1 MPLFSRHSGFAAAF
15 IFLSAC
21 GVAVEQAPQTTAPRI
36 VTDKTI
42 TDIASAPEIP
52 TSTES
57 AISPAQTGNSAD
69 NSAPDIAQ
77 AEGQTIDD
85 IIASLE
91 APDDD
96 PSSVGDLFAGQG
108 TDPDSAVSGAAENAD
123 AAKLDGANANA
134 ADADGAIGEKDSGRS
149 GTETILALLA
159 PAIADAARRTAPET
173 AEQPEAE
180 NTSRADAA
188 GDTSGDTAGDT
199 AENVIWNIE
208 TAQKKRVTPPEAV
221 APTGPDAS
229 LVSDALEAAF
239 AMIANRNP
247 PMVSE
252 KFRLPSKLPAVTR
265 VGLLIPK
272 TGPNSRLGT
281 ELLRGAELALFAM
294 RDPSIELLSFDTAG
308 GPAAAMSA
316 RQAMAAEVDIVVGP
330 LFSQSVIAAR
340 RIIGQRGVPIL
351 ALSNNLQIADQA
363 SWLLGYLPEQQ
374 IELLLGHALTVGH
387 RKIAILVED
396 SPFGQRLAAHTV
408 QRLQQRGLTP
418 EVMQTLSQAQLAAD
432 DQLKTAIREF
442 TGYVPLEEDEE
453 APAFV
458 DLPPPRFDAVVFAGG
473 AEFALRTAP
482 VLAYYD
488 ADSERVLYLGNAQWN
503 QRRLL
508 MEPSLYGA
516 LFASRPTG
524 QDDRFNT
531 LWADI
536 WESRPGT
543 LARLSFDAMAMI
555 SVVARNKPPQ
565 WRAALV
571 SDSGFNGFSGA
582 YRLYP
587 DGSNRRAF
595 EVRQIGS
602 GVSTLFQ
609 SAPDKL

>member
-1 MPLFSRHSGFAAAF
+1 MPSFSRHSGFAAALM
-15 IFLSAC
+15 FLSAC
-21 GVAVEQAPQTTAPRI
+21 GVAVEKAPQTASPRT

-42 TDIASAPEIP
+42 TETASAPEIP
-52 TSTES
+52 TSTETEIS
-57 AISPAQTGNSAD
+57 AAQAGNSAD

-96 PSSVGDLFAGQG
+96 TSPVGDLFAGQG
-108 TDPDSAVSGAAENAD
+108 TDPDKAVSGDAENTD
-123 AAKLDGANANA
+123 A
-134 ADADGAIGEKDSGRS
+134 ADADMSVGEKDSGLS

-173 AEQPEAE
+173 AEQPEAD
-180 NTSRADAA
+180 NTSRAAAAGDTA
-188 GDTSGDTAGDT
+188 GDTSGDTAED
-199 AENVIWNIE
+199 VIWNIE

-221 APTGPDAS
+221 APTGSDAS
-229 LVSDALEAAF
+229 LASDALEAAF

-247 PMVSE
+247 PMISE
-252 KFRLPSKLPAVTR
+252 EFRLPTKLSAVTR

-308 GPAAAMSA
+308 GPAAAMAA
-316 RQAMAAEVDIVVGP
+316 RQAMAADVDIVVGP

-340 RIIGQRGVPIL
+340 SIIGQRGVPML

-363 SWLLGYLPEQQ
+363 SWLLGYMPEQQ

-387 RKIAILVED
+387 SKIAILVEE
-396 SPFGQRLAAHTV
+396 SPFGQRLAAHTA
-408 QRLQQRGLTP
+408 QRLQQLGLTP
-418 EVMQTLSQAQLAAD
+418 EVMQTLTQAQLAAD

-453 APAFV
+453 APAFA

-555 SVVARNKPPQ
+555 SVVARNKPPR

-595 EVRQIGS
+595 ELRQIGS
-602 GVSTLFQ
+602 GVSTLFR

>member
-1 MPLFSRHSGFAAAF
+1 MPSFSRHSGFAAALM
-15 IFLSAC
+15 FLSAC
-21 GVAVEQAPQTTAPRI
+21 GVAVEKAPQTASPRT

-42 TDIASAPEIP
+42 TETASAPEIP
-52 TSTES
+52 TSTETEIS
-57 AISPAQTGNSAD
+57 AAQAGNSAD

-96 PSSVGDLFAGQG
+96 TSPVGDLFAGQG
-108 TDPDSAVSGAAENAD
+108 TDPDKAVSGDAENTD
-123 AAKLDGANANA
+123 A
-134 ADADGAIGEKDSGRS
+134 ADADMSVGEKDSGLS

-173 AEQPEAE
+173 AEQPEAD
-180 NTSRADAA
+180 NTSRAAAAGDTA
-188 GDTSGDTAGDT
+188 GDTSGDTAED
-199 AENVIWNIE
+199 VIWNIE

-229 LVSDALEAAF
+229 LASDALEAAF

-247 PMVSE
+247 PMISE
-252 KFRLPSKLPAVTR
+252 EFRLPTKLSAVTR

-308 GPAAAMSA
+308 GPAAAMAA
-316 RQAMAAEVDIVVGP
+316 RQAMAADVDIVVGP

-340 RIIGQRGVPIL
+340 SIIGQRGVPML

-363 SWLLGYLPEQQ
+363 SWLLGYMPEQQ

-387 RKIAILVED
+387 SKIAILVEE

-408 QRLQQRGLTP
+408 QRLQQFGLTP
-418 EVMQTLSQAQLAAD
+418 EVMQTLTQAQLAAD

-453 APAFV
+453 APAFA

-555 SVVARNKPPQ
+555 SVVARNKPPR

-595 EVRQIGS
+595 ELRQIGS
-602 GVSTLFQ
+602 GVSTLFR

>member
-1 MPLFSRHSGFAAAF
+1 MPSFSRHSGFAAALM
-15 IFLSAC
+15 FLSAC
-21 GVAVEQAPQTTAPRI
+21 GVAVEKAPQTASPRT

-42 TDIASAPEIP
+42 TETASAPEIP
-52 TSTES
+52 TSTETEIS
-57 AISPAQTGNSAD
+57 AAQAGNSVD

-96 PSSVGDLFAGQG
+96 TSPVGDLFAGQG
-108 TDPDSAVSGAAENAD
+108 TDPDKAVSGDAENTD
-123 AAKLDGANANA
+123 A
-134 ADADGAIGEKDSGRS
+134 ADADMSVGEKDSGLS

-173 AEQPEAE
+173 AEQPEAD
-180 NTSRADAA
+180 NTSRAAAAGDTA
-188 GDTSGDTAGDT
+188 GDTSGDTAED
-199 AENVIWNIE
+199 VIWNIE

-229 LVSDALEAAF
+229 LASDALEAAF

-247 PMVSE
+247 PMISE
-252 KFRLPSKLPAVTR
+252 EFRLPTKLSAVTR

-308 GPAAAMSA
+308 GPAAAMAA
-316 RQAMAAEVDIVVGP
+316 RQAMAADVDIVVGP

-340 RIIGQRGVPIL
+340 SIIGQRGVPML

-363 SWLLGYLPEQQ
+363 SWLLGYMPEQQ

-387 RKIAILVED
+387 SKIAILVEE

-408 QRLQQRGLTP
+408 QRLQQLGLTP
-418 EVMQTLSQAQLAAD
+418 EVMQTLTQAQLAAD

-453 APAFV
+453 APAFA

-555 SVVARNKPPQ
+555 SVVARNKPPR

-595 EVRQIGS
+595 ELRQIGS
-602 GVSTLFQ
+602 GVSTLFR

>member
-1 MPLFSRHSGFAAAF
+1 MPSFSRHSGFAAALM
-15 IFLSAC
+15 FLSAC
-21 GVAVEQAPQTTAPRI
+21 GVAVEQAPQTASPRT

-42 TDIASAPEIP
+42 TETASAPEIP

-57 AISPAQTGNSAD
+57 EISAAQTGNSAD

-96 PSSVGDLFAGQG
+96 TSPVGDLFAGQG
-108 TDPDSAVSGAAENAD
+108 TDPDKAVSGDAENTD
-123 AAKLDGANANA
+123 A
-134 ADADGAIGEKDSGRS
+134 ADADMSVGEKDSGLS

-173 AEQPEAE
+173 AEQPEAD
-180 NTSRADAA
+180 NTSRAAAAGDTA
-188 GDTSGDTAGDT
+188 GDTSGDTAED
-199 AENVIWNIE
+199 VIWNIE
-208 TAQKKRVTPPEAV
+208 TAQRKRVTPPEAV

-229 LVSDALEAAF
+229 LASDALEAAF

-247 PMVSE
+247 PMISE
-252 KFRLPSKLPAVTR
+252 EFRLPTKLSAVTR

-308 GPAAAMSA
+308 GPAAAMAA
-316 RQAMAAEVDIVVGP
+316 RQAMAADVDIVVGP

-340 RIIGQRGVPIL
+340 SIIGQRGVPML

-363 SWLLGYLPEQQ
+363 SWLLGYMPEHQ

-387 RKIAILVED
+387 SKIAILVEE

-408 QRLQQRGLTP
+408 QRLQQLGLTP
-418 EVMQTLSQAQLAAD
+418 EVMQTLTQAQLAAD

-453 APAFV
+453 APAFA

-555 SVVARNKPPQ
+555 SVVARNKPPR

-595 EVRQIGS
+595 ELRQIGS
-602 GVSTLFQ
+602 GVSTLFR

>member
-1 MPLFSRHSGFAAAF
+1 MPSFSRHSGFAAALM
-15 IFLSAC
+15 FLSAC
-21 GVAVEQAPQTTAPRI
+21 GVAVEKAPQTASPRT

-42 TDIASAPEIP
+42 TETASAPEIP
-52 TSTES
+52 TSTETEIS
-57 AISPAQTGNSAD
+57 AAQAGNSAD

-96 PSSVGDLFAGQG
+96 TSPVGDLFAGQG
-108 TDPDSAVSGAAENAD
+108 TDPDKAVSGDAENTD
-123 AAKLDGANANA
+123 A
-134 ADADGAIGEKDSGRS
+134 ADADMSVGEKDSGLS

-173 AEQPEAE
+173 AEQPEAD
-180 NTSRADAA
+180 NTSRAAAAGDTA
-188 GDTSGDTAGDT
+188 GDTSGDTAED
-199 AENVIWNIE
+199 VIWNIE

-229 LVSDALEAAF
+229 LASDALEAAF

-247 PMVSE
+247 PMISE
-252 KFRLPSKLPAVTR
+252 EFRLPTKLSAVTR

-294 RDPSIELLSFDTAG
+294 RDPSIELLTFDTAG
-308 GPAAAMSA
+308 GPAAAMAA
-316 RQAMAAEVDIVVGP
+316 RQAMAADVDIVVGP

-340 RIIGQRGVPIL
+340 SIIGQRGVPML

-363 SWLLGYLPEQQ
+363 SWLLGYMPEQQ

-387 RKIAILVED
+387 SKIAILVEE

-408 QRLQQRGLTP
+408 QRLQQLGLTP
-418 EVMQTLSQAQLAAD
+418 EVMQTLTQAQLAAD

-453 APAFV
+453 APAFA

-555 SVVARNKPPQ
+555 SVVARNKPPR

-595 EVRQIGS
+595 ELRQIGS
-602 GVSTLFQ
+602 GVSTLFR

>member
-1 MPLFSRHSGFAAAF
+1 MPSFSRHSGFAAALM
-15 IFLSAC
+15 FLSAC
-21 GVAVEQAPQTTAPRI
+21 GVAVEKAPQTASPRT

-42 TDIASAPEIP
+42 TETASAPEIP
-52 TSTES
+52 TSTETEIS
-57 AISPAQTGNSAD
+57 AAQAGNSAD

-96 PSSVGDLFAGQG
+96 TSPVGDLFAGQG
-108 TDPDSAVSGAAENAD
+108 TDPDKAVSGDAENTD
-123 AAKLDGANANA
+123 A
-134 ADADGAIGEKDSGRS
+134 ADADAADADMSVGEKDSGLS

-173 AEQPEAE
+173 AEQPEAD
-180 NTSRADAA
+180 NTSRAAA
-188 GDTSGDTAGDT
+188 AGDTAGDT
-199 AENVIWNIE
+199 AEDVIWNIE

-229 LVSDALEAAF
+229 LASDALEAAF

-247 PMVSE
+247 PMISE
-252 KFRLPSKLPAVTR
+252 EFRLPTKLSAVTR

-308 GPAAAMSA
+308 GPAAAMAA
-316 RQAMAAEVDIVVGP
+316 RQAMAADVDIVVGP

-340 RIIGQRGVPIL
+340 SIIGQRGVPML

-363 SWLLGYLPEQQ
+363 SWLLGYMPEQQ

-387 RKIAILVED
+387 SKIAILVEE

-408 QRLQQRGLTP
+408 QRLQQLGLTP
-418 EVMQTLSQAQLAAD
+418 EVMQTLTQAQLAAD

-453 APAFV
+453 APAFA

-555 SVVARNKPPQ
+555 SVVARNKPPR

-587 DGSNRRAF
+587 DGSNQRAF
-595 EVRQIGS
+595 ELRQIGS
-602 GVSTLFQ
+602 GVSTLFR

>member
-1 MPLFSRHSGFAAAF
+1 MPSFSRHSGFAAALM
-15 IFLSAC
+15 FLSAC
-21 GVAVEQAPQTTAPRI
+21 GVAVEQAPQTASPRT

-42 TDIASAPEIP
+42 TETASAPEIP
-52 TSTES
+52 TSTETEIS
-57 AISPAQTGNSAD
+57 AAQAGNSAD

-96 PSSVGDLFAGQG
+96 TSPVGDLFAGQG
-108 TDPDSAVSGAAENAD
+108 TDPDKAVSGDAENTD
-123 AAKLDGANANA
+123 A
-134 ADADGAIGEKDSGRS
+134 ADADAADADMSVGEKDSGLS

-173 AEQPEAE
+173 AEQPEAD
-180 NTSRADAA
+180 NTSRAVAAGDTA
-188 GDTSGDTAGDT
+188 GDTSGDTAED
-199 AENVIWNIE
+199 VIWNIE
-208 TAQKKRVTPPEAV
+208 TAQRKRVTPPEAV

-229 LVSDALEAAF
+229 LASDALEAAF

-247 PMVSE
+247 PMISE
-252 KFRLPSKLPAVTR
+252 EFWLPPKLSAVTR

-308 GPAAAMSA
+308 GPSAAMAA
-316 RQAMAAEVDIVVGP
+316 RQAMAADVDIVVGP

-340 RIIGQRGVPIL
+340 SIIGQRGVPML

-363 SWLLGYLPEQQ
+363 SWLLGYMPEQQ

-387 RKIAILVED
+387 SKIAILVEE

-408 QRLQQRGLTP
+408 QRLQQLGLTP
-418 EVMQTLSQAQLAAD
+418 EVMQTLTQAQLAAD

-453 APAFV
+453 APAFA

-555 SVVARNKPPQ
+555 SVVARNKPPR

-595 EVRQIGS
+595 ELRQIGS
-602 GVSTLFQ
+602 GVSTLFR

>member
-1 MPLFSRHSGFAAAF
+1 MPSFSRHSGFAAALM
-15 IFLSAC
+15 FLSAC
-21 GVAVEQAPQTTAPRI
+21 GVAVEKAPQTASPRT

-42 TDIASAPEIP
+42 TETASAPEIP
-52 TSTES
+52 TSTETEIS
-57 AISPAQTGNSAD
+57 AAQAGNSAD

-96 PSSVGDLFAGQG
+96 TSPVGDLFAGQG
-108 TDPDSAVSGAAENAD
+108 TDPDKAVSGDAENTD
-123 AAKLDGANANA
+123 A
-134 ADADGAIGEKDSGRS
+134 ADADMSVGEKDSGLS

-173 AEQPEAE
+173 AEQPEAD
-180 NTSRADAA
+180 NTSRAAAA
-188 GDTSGDTAGDT
+188 GDTSGDTAED
-199 AENVIWNIE
+199 VIWNIE

-229 LVSDALEAAF
+229 LASDALEAAF

-247 PMVSE
+247 PMISE
-252 KFRLPSKLPAVTR
+252 EFRLPTKLSAVTR

-340 RIIGQRGVPIL
+340 SIIGQRGVPML

-363 SWLLGYLPEQQ
+363 SWLLGYMPEQQ

-387 RKIAILVED
+387 SKIAILVEE

-408 QRLQQRGLTP
+408 QRLQQLGLTP
-418 EVMQTLSQAQLAAD
+418 EVMQTLTQAQLAAD

-453 APAFV
+453 APAFA

-555 SVVARNKPPQ
+555 SVVARNKPPR

-595 EVRQIGS
+595 ELRQIGS
-602 GVSTLFQ
+602 GVSTLFR

>member
-1 MPLFSRHSGFAAAF
+1 MPSFSRHSGFAAALM
-15 IFLSAC
+15 FLSAC
-21 GVAVEQAPQTTAPRI
+21 GVAVEQAPQTASPRT

-42 TDIASAPEIP
+42 TETASAPEIP
-52 TSTES
+52 TSTETEIS
-57 AISPAQTGNSAD
+57 AAQAGNLAD

-96 PSSVGDLFAGQG
+96 TSPVGDLFAGQG
-108 TDPDSAVSGAAENAD
+108 TDPDKAVSGDAENTD
-123 AAKLDGANANA
+123 A
-134 ADADGAIGEKDSGRS
+134 ADADAADADRSVGEKDSGLS

-173 AEQPEAE
+173 AEQPEAD
-180 NTSRADAA
+180 NTSRAAAA
-188 GDTSGDTAGDT
+188 GDTSGDTAED
-199 AENVIWNIE
+199 VIWNIE
-208 TAQKKRVTPPEAV
+208 TAQRKRVTPPEAV

-229 LVSDALEAAF
+229 LASDALEAAF

-247 PMVSE
+247 PMISE
-252 KFRLPSKLPAVTR
+252 EFRLPTKLSAVTR

-308 GPAAAMSA
+308 GPAAAMAA
-316 RQAMAAEVDIVVGP
+316 RQAMAADVDIVVGP

-340 RIIGQRGVPIL
+340 SIIGQRGVPML

-363 SWLLGYLPEQQ
+363 SWLLGYMPEQQ

-387 RKIAILVED
+387 SKIAILVEE

-408 QRLQQRGLTP
+408 QRLQQLGLTP
-418 EVMQTLSQAQLAAD
+418 EVMQTLTQAQLAAD

-453 APAFV
+453 APAFA

-555 SVVARNKPPQ
+555 SVVARNKPPR

-595 EVRQIGS
+595 ELRQIGS
-602 GVSTLFQ
+602 GVSTLFR

>member
-1 MPLFSRHSGFAAAF
+1 MPSFSRHSGFAAALM
-15 IFLSAC
+15 FLSAC
-21 GVAVEQAPQTTAPRI
+21 GVAVEKAPQTASPRT

-42 TDIASAPEIP
+42 TETASAPEIP
-52 TSTES
+52 TSTETEIS
-57 AISPAQTGNSAD
+57 AAQAGNSAD

-96 PSSVGDLFAGQG
+96 TSPVGDLFAGQG
-108 TDPDSAVSGAAENAD
+108 TDPDKAVSGDAENTD
-123 AAKLDGANANA
+123 A
-134 ADADGAIGEKDSGRS
+134 ADADMSVGEKDSGLS

-173 AEQPEAE
+173 AEQPEAD
-180 NTSRADAA
+180 NTSRAAAAGDTA
-188 GDTSGDTAGDT
+188 GDTSGDTAED
-199 AENVIWNIE
+199 VIWNIE

-229 LVSDALEAAF
+229 LASDALEAAF

-247 PMVSE
+247 PMISE
-252 KFRLPSKLPAVTR
+252 EFRLPTKLSAVTR

-308 GPAAAMSA
+308 GPAAAMAA
-316 RQAMAAEVDIVVGP
+316 RQAMAADVDIVVGP

-340 RIIGQRGVPIL
+340 SIIGQRGVPML

-363 SWLLGYLPEQQ
+363 SWLLGYMPEQQ

-387 RKIAILVED
+387 NKIAILVEE

-408 QRLQQRGLTP
+408 QRLQQLGLTP
-418 EVMQTLSQAQLAAD
+418 EVMQTLTQAQLAAD

-453 APAFV
+453 APAFA

-555 SVVARNKPPQ
+555 SVVARNKPPR

-595 EVRQIGS
+595 ELRQIGS
-602 GVSTLFQ
+602 GVSTLFR

>member
-1 MPLFSRHSGFAAAF
+1 MPSFSRHSGFAAALM
-15 IFLSAC
+15 FLSAC
-21 GVAVEQAPQTTAPRI
+21 GVAVEQAPQTAARRT

-42 TDIASAPEIP
+42 TETASAPEIP
-52 TSTES
+52 TSTETEIS
-57 AISPAQTGNSAD
+57 AAQAGNSAD

-96 PSSVGDLFAGQG
+96 TSPVGDLFAGQG
-108 TDPDSAVSGAAENAD
+108 TDPDKAVSGDAENTD
-123 AAKLDGANANA
+123 A
-134 ADADGAIGEKDSGRS
+134 ADADMSVGEKDSGLS

-173 AEQPEAE
+173 AEQPEAD
-180 NTSRADAA
+180 NTSRAAA
-188 GDTSGDTAGDT
+188 AGDTAGDT
-199 AENVIWNIE
+199 AEDVIWNIE

-229 LVSDALEAAF
+229 LASDALEAAF

-247 PMVSE
+247 PMISE
-252 KFRLPSKLPAVTR
+252 EFRLPTKLSAVTR

-308 GPAAAMSA
+308 GPAAAMAA
-316 RQAMAAEVDIVVGP
+316 RQAMAADVDIVVGP

-340 RIIGQRGVPIL
+340 SIIGQRGVPML

-363 SWLLGYLPEQQ
+363 SWLLGYMPEQQ

-387 RKIAILVED
+387 SKIAILVEE

-408 QRLQQRGLTP
+408 QRLQQLGLTP
-418 EVMQTLSQAQLAAD
+418 EVMQTLTQAQLAAD

-453 APAFV
+453 APAFA

-555 SVVARNKPPQ
+555 SVVARNKPPR

-595 EVRQIGS
+595 ELRQIGS
-602 GVSTLFQ
+602 GVSTLFR

>member
-1 MPLFSRHSGFAAAF
+1 MPSFSRHSGFAAALM
-15 IFLSAC
+15 FLSAC
-21 GVAVEQAPQTTAPRI
+21 GVAVEQAPQTAAPRT

-42 TDIASAPEIP
+42 TETASAPEIP
-52 TSTES
+52 TSTETEIS
-57 AISPAQTGNSAD
+57 AAQAGNLAD

-77 AEGQTIDD
+77 AEGQLIDD

-96 PSSVGDLFAGQG
+96 TSPVGDLFAGQA
-108 TDPDSAVSGAAENAD
+108 TDPDKAVSGDAENTD
-123 AAKLDGANANA
+123 A
-134 ADADGAIGEKDSGRS
+134 ADADAADADMSVGEKDSGLS

-173 AEQPEAE
+173 AEQPEAD
-180 NTSRADAA
+180 NTSRAAAA
-188 GDTSGDTAGDT
+188 GDTSGDTAED
-199 AENVIWNIE
+199 VIWNIE
-208 TAQKKRVTPPEAV
+208 TAQRKRVTPPEAV
-221 APTGPDAS
+221 TPTGPDAS
-229 LVSDALEAAF
+229 LARDALEAAF

-247 PMVSE
+247 PMISE
-252 KFRLPSKLPAVTR
+252 EFRLPTKLSAVTR

-308 GPAAAMSA
+308 GPAAAMAA
-316 RQAMAAEVDIVVGP
+316 RQAMAADVDIVVGP

-340 RIIGQRGVPIL
+340 SIIGQRGVPML

-363 SWLLGYLPEQQ
+363 SWLLGYMPEQQ

-387 RKIAILVED
+387 SKIAILVEE

-408 QRLQQRGLTP
+408 QRLQQLGLTP

-453 APAFV
+453 APAFA

-555 SVVARNKPPQ
+555 SVVARNKPPR

-595 EVRQIGS
+595 ELRQIGS
-602 GVSTLFQ
+602 GVSTLFR

>member
-1 MPLFSRHSGFAAAF
+1 MPSFSRHSGFAAALM
-15 IFLSAC
+15 FLSAC
-21 GVAVEQAPQTTAPRI
+21 GVAVEQAPQTAAPRT

-42 TDIASAPEIP
+42 TETASAPEIP
-52 TSTES
+52 TSTETEIS
-57 AISPAQTGNSAD
+57 AAQAGNSAD

-96 PSSVGDLFAGQG
+96 TSPVGDLFAGQG
-108 TDPDSAVSGAAENAD
+108 TDPDSAVSGVAENTD
-123 AAKLDGANANA
+123 A
-134 ADADGAIGEKDSGRS
+134 ADADAADADRAMGEKDSGLS

-173 AEQPEAE
+173 AEQPEAD
-180 NTSRADAA
+180 NTSRAAAAGDTA
-188 GDTSGDTAGDT
+188 GDTSGDTAED
-199 AENVIWNIE
+199 VIWNIE

-229 LVSDALEAAF
+229 LASDALEAAF

-247 PMVSE
+247 PMISE
-252 KFRLPSKLPAVTR
+252 EFRLPTKLSAVTR

-308 GPAAAMSA
+308 GPAAAMAA
-316 RQAMAAEVDIVVGP
+316 RQAMAADVDIVVGP

-340 RIIGQRGVPIL
+340 SIIGQRGVPML
-351 ALSNNLQIADQA
+351 ALSNNMQIADQA
-363 SWLLGYLPEQQ
+363 SWLLGYMPEQQ

-387 RKIAILVED
+387 SKIAILVEE

-408 QRLQQRGLTP
+408 QRLQQLGLTP
-418 EVMQTLSQAQLAAD
+418 EVMQTLTQAQLAAD

-453 APAFV
+453 APAFA

-555 SVVARNKPPQ
+555 SVVARNKPPR

-595 EVRQIGS
+595 ELRQIGS
-602 GVSTLFQ
+602 GVSTLFR

>member
-1 MPLFSRHSGFAAAF
+1 MPSFSRHSGFAAALM
-15 IFLSAC
+15 FLSAC
-21 GVAVEQAPQTTAPRI
+21 GVAVEKAPQTASPRT

-42 TDIASAPEIP
+42 TETASAPEIP
-52 TSTES
+52 TSTETEIS
-57 AISPAQTGNSAD
+57 AAQAGNSAD

-96 PSSVGDLFAGQG
+96 TSPVGDLFAGQG
-108 TDPDSAVSGAAENAD
+108 TDPDKAVSGDAENTD
-123 AAKLDGANANA
+123 A
-134 ADADGAIGEKDSGRS
+134 ADADMSVGEKDSGLS

-173 AEQPEAE
+173 AEQPEAD
-180 NTSRADAA
+180 NTSRAAAAGDTA
-188 GDTSGDTAGDT
+188 GDTSGDTAED
-199 AENVIWNIE
+199 VIWNIE
-208 TAQKKRVTPPEAV
+208 TAQRKRVTPPEAV

-229 LVSDALEAAF
+229 LASDALEAAF

-247 PMVSE
+247 PMISE
-252 KFRLPSKLPAVTR
+252 EFRLPTKLSAVTR

-308 GPAAAMSA
+308 GPAAAMAA
-316 RQAMAAEVDIVVGP
+316 RQAMAADVDIVVGP

-340 RIIGQRGVPIL
+340 SIIGQRGVPML

-363 SWLLGYLPEQQ
+363 SWLLGYMPEQQ

-387 RKIAILVED
+387 SKIAILVEE

-408 QRLQQRGLTP
+408 QRLQQLGLTP
-418 EVMQTLSQAQLAAD
+418 EVMQTLTQAQLAAD

-453 APAFV
+453 APAFA

-555 SVVARNKPPQ
+555 SVVARNKPPR

-595 EVRQIGS
+595 ELRQIGS
-602 GVSTLFQ
+602 GVSTLFR

>member
-1 MPLFSRHSGFAAAF
+1 MPSFSRHSGFAAALM
-15 IFLSAC
+15 FLSAC
-21 GVAVEQAPQTTAPRI
+21 GVAVEQAPQTASPRT

-42 TDIASAPEIP
+42 TETASAPEIP
-52 TSTES
+52 TSTETEIS
-57 AISPAQTGNSAD
+57 AAQAGNSAD

-96 PSSVGDLFAGQG
+96 TSPVGDLFAGQG
-108 TDPDSAVSGAAENAD
+108 TDPDKAVSGDAENTD
-123 AAKLDGANANA
+123 A
-134 ADADGAIGEKDSGRS
+134 ADADMSVGEKDSGLS

-173 AEQPEAE
+173 AEQPEAD
-180 NTSRADAA
+180 NTSRAAA
-188 GDTSGDTAGDT
+188 AGDTAGDT
-199 AENVIWNIE
+199 AEDVIWNIE

-229 LVSDALEAAF
+229 LASDALEAAF

-247 PMVSE
+247 PMISE
-252 KFRLPSKLPAVTR
+252 EFRLPTKLSAVTR

-308 GPAAAMSA
+308 GPAAAMAA
-316 RQAMAAEVDIVVGP
+316 RQAMAADVDIVVGP

-340 RIIGQRGVPIL
+340 SIIGQRGVPML

-363 SWLLGYLPEQQ
+363 SWLLGYMPEQQ

-387 RKIAILVED
+387 SKIAILVEE

-408 QRLQQRGLTP
+408 QRLQQLGLTP
-418 EVMQTLSQAQLAAD
+418 EVMQTLTQAQLAAD

-453 APAFV
+453 APAFA

-555 SVVARNKPPQ
+555 SVVARNKPPR

-595 EVRQIGS
+595 ELRQIGS
-602 GVSTLFQ
+602 GVSTLFR

>member
-1 MPLFSRHSGFAAAF
+1 MPSFSRHSGFAAALM
-15 IFLSAC
+15 FLSAC
-21 GVAVEQAPQTTAPRI
+21 GVAVEKAPQTASPRT

-42 TDIASAPEIP
+42 TETASAPEIP
-52 TSTES
+52 TSTETEIS
-57 AISPAQTGNSAD
+57 AAQAGNSAD

-96 PSSVGDLFAGQG
+96 TSPVGDLFAGQG
-108 TDPDSAVSGAAENAD
+108 TDPDKAVSGDAENTD
-123 AAKLDGANANA
+123 A
-134 ADADGAIGEKDSGRS
+134 ADADMSVGEKDSGLS

-173 AEQPEAE
+173 AEQPEAD
-180 NTSRADAA
+180 NTSRAAAA
-188 GDTSGDTAGDT
+188 GDTSGDTAED
-199 AENVIWNIE
+199 VIWNIE

-229 LVSDALEAAF
+229 LASDALEAAF

-247 PMVSE
+247 PMISE
-252 KFRLPSKLPAVTR
+252 EFRLPTKLSAVTR

-308 GPAAAMSA
+308 GPAAAMAA
-316 RQAMAAEVDIVVGP
+316 RQAMAADVDIVVGP

-340 RIIGQRGVPIL
+340 SIIGQRGVPML

-363 SWLLGYLPEQQ
+363 SWLLGYMPEQQ

-387 RKIAILVED
+387 SKIAILVEE

-408 QRLQQRGLTP
+408 QRLQQLGLTP
-418 EVMQTLSQAQLAAD
+418 EVMQTLTQAQLAAD

-453 APAFV
+453 APAFA

-516 LFASRPTG
+516 LFSSRPTD
-524 QDDRFNT
+524 QDDRFNK

-555 SVVARNKPPQ
+555 SVVARNKPPR

-595 EVRQIGS
+595 ELRQIGS
-602 GVSTLFQ
+602 GVSTLFR

>member
-1 MPLFSRHSGFAAAF
+1 MPSFSRHSGFAAALM
-15 IFLSAC
+15 FLSAC
-21 GVAVEQAPQTTAPRI
+21 GVAVEKAPQTASPRT

-42 TDIASAPEIP
+42 TETASAPEIP
-52 TSTES
+52 TSTETEIS
-57 AISPAQTGNSAD
+57 AAQAGNSVD

-96 PSSVGDLFAGQG
+96 TSPVGDLFAGQG
-108 TDPDSAVSGAAENAD
+108 TDPDKAVSGDAENTD
-123 AAKLDGANANA
+123 A
-134 ADADGAIGEKDSGRS
+134 ADADMSVGEKDSGLS

-173 AEQPEAE
+173 AKQPEAD
-180 NTSRADAA
+180 NTSRAAAAGDTA
-188 GDTSGDTAGDT
+188 GDTSGDTAED
-199 AENVIWNIE
+199 VIWNIE

-229 LVSDALEAAF
+229 LASDALEAAF

-247 PMVSE
+247 PMISE
-252 KFRLPSKLPAVTR
+252 EFRLPTKLSAVTR

-308 GPAAAMSA
+308 GPAAAMAA
-316 RQAMAAEVDIVVGP
+316 RQSMAADVDIVVGP

-340 RIIGQRGVPIL
+340 SIIGQRGVPML

-363 SWLLGYLPEQQ
+363 SWLLGYMPEHQ

-387 RKIAILVED
+387 SKIAILVEE

-408 QRLQQRGLTP
+408 QRLQQLGLTP
-418 EVMQTLSQAQLAAD
+418 EVMQTLTQAQLAAD

-453 APAFV
+453 APAFA

-555 SVVARNKPPQ
+555 SVVARNKPPR

-595 EVRQIGS
+595 ELRQIGS
-602 GVSTLFQ
+602 GVSTLFR

>member
-1 MPLFSRHSGFAAAF
+1 MPSFSRHFGFAAALM
-15 IFLSAC
+15 FLSAC
-21 GVAVEQAPQTTAPRI
+21 GVAVEKAPQTAAPRT
-36 VTDKTI
+36 VTDKII
-42 TDIASAPEIP
+42 TETASATEIP
-52 TSTES
+52 TSTEFEIS
-57 AISPAQTGNSAD
+57 AAQTGNPAD
-69 NSAPDIAQ
+69 NSAQDIAQ

-96 PSSVGDLFAGQG
+96 TYSVGDLFAGQG
-108 TDPDSAVSGAAENAD
+108 TDSDSAVSGAAENTD
-123 AAKLDGANANA
+123 AAKLDGADADA
-134 ADADGAIGEKDSGRS
+134 ADADRAIGEKDSGLS

-173 AEQPEAE
+173 AEQLKAD
-180 NTSRADAA
+180 NASRVV
-188 GDTSGDTAGDT
+188 SVGDTAGDT
-199 AENVIWNIE
+199 AEDVIWNIE

-221 APTGPDAS
+221 APIGPDAS
-229 LVSDALEAAF
+229 LASDALEAAF

-252 KFRLPSKLPAVTR
+252 EFRLPPKLSGVTR

-281 ELLRGAELALFAM
+281 ELLRGAELALFAT

-308 GPAAAMSA
+308 GTAAAMAA

-340 RIIGQRGVPIL
+340 SIIGQRGVPML

-363 SWLLGYLPEQQ
+363 SWLLGYMPEQQ

-387 RKIAILVED
+387 SKIAILVEE

-408 QRLQQRGLTP
+408 QRLQQLGLTP

-432 DQLKTAIREF
+432 DQLKIAIREF

-453 APAFV
+453 APAFA

-473 AEFALRTAP
+473 SEFALRTAP

-516 LFASRPTG
+516 LFSSRPTD

-555 SVVARNKPPQ
+555 SVVARNKPPR

-595 EVRQIGS
+595 ELRQIGS
-602 GVSTLFQ
+602 GVSTLFR

>member
-1 MPLFSRHSGFAAAF
+1 MPSFSRHSGFAAALM
-15 IFLSAC
+15 FLSAC
-21 GVAVEQAPQTTAPRI
+21 GVAVEKAPQTASPRT

-42 TDIASAPEIP
+42 TETASAPEIP
-52 TSTES
+52 TSTETEIS
-57 AISPAQTGNSAD
+57 AAQAGNSAD

-96 PSSVGDLFAGQG
+96 TSPVGDLFAGQG
-108 TDPDSAVSGAAENAD
+108 TDPDKAVSGDAENTD
-123 AAKLDGANANA
+123 A
-134 ADADGAIGEKDSGRS
+134 ADADMSVGEKDSGLS

-173 AEQPEAE
+173 AEQPEAD
-180 NTSRADAA
+180 NTSRAAAAA
-188 GDTSGDTAGDT
+188 GDTSGDTAED
-199 AENVIWNIE
+199 VIWNIE

-229 LVSDALEAAF
+229 LASDALEAAF

-247 PMVSE
+247 PMISE
-252 KFRLPSKLPAVTR
+252 EFRLPTKLSAVTR

-308 GPAAAMSA
+308 GPAAAMAA
-316 RQAMAAEVDIVVGP
+316 RQAMAADVDIVVGP

-340 RIIGQRGVPIL
+340 SIIGQRGVPML

-363 SWLLGYLPEQQ
+363 SWLLGYMPEQQ

-387 RKIAILVED
+387 SKIAILVEE

-408 QRLQQRGLTP
+408 QRLQQLGLTP
-418 EVMQTLSQAQLAAD
+418 EVMQTLTQAQLAAD

-453 APAFV
+453 APAFA

-555 SVVARNKPPQ
+555 SVVARNKPPR

-595 EVRQIGS
+595 ELRQIGS
-602 GVSTLFQ
+602 GVSTLFR

>member
-1 MPLFSRHSGFAAAF
+1 MPSFSRHSGFAAALM
-15 IFLSAC
+15 FLSAC
-21 GVAVEQAPQTTAPRI
+21 GVAVEKAPQTASPRT
-36 VTDKTI
+36 VTEKTI
-42 TDIASAPEIP
+42 TETASAPEIP
-52 TSTES
+52 TSTETEIS
-57 AISPAQTGNSAD
+57 AAQAGNSAD

-96 PSSVGDLFAGQG
+96 TSPVGDLFASQG
-108 TDPDSAVSGAAENAD
+108 TDPDKAVSGDAENTD
-123 AAKLDGANANA
+123 A
-134 ADADGAIGEKDSGRS
+134 ADADMSVGEKDSGLS

-173 AEQPEAE
+173 AEQAEAD
-180 NTSRADAA
+180 NTSRAAAAGDTA
-188 GDTSGDTAGDT
+188 GDTSGDTAED
-199 AENVIWNIE
+199 VIWNIE

-229 LVSDALEAAF
+229 LASDALEAAF

-247 PMVSE
+247 PMISE
-252 KFRLPSKLPAVTR
+252 EFRLPTKLSAVTR

-308 GPAAAMSA
+308 GPAAAMAA
-316 RQAMAAEVDIVVGP
+316 RQAMAADVDIVVGP

-340 RIIGQRGVPIL
+340 SIIGQRGVPML

-363 SWLLGYLPEQQ
+363 SWLLGYMPEQQ

-387 RKIAILVED
+387 SKIAILVEE

-408 QRLQQRGLTP
+408 QRLQQLGLTP
-418 EVMQTLSQAQLAAD
+418 EVMQTLTQAQLAAD

-453 APAFV
+453 APAFA

-555 SVVARNKPPQ
+555 SVVARNKPPR

-595 EVRQIGS
+595 ELRQIGS
-602 GVSTLFQ
+602 GVSTLFR

>member
-1 MPLFSRHSGFAAAF
+1 MPSFSRHSGFAAALM
-15 IFLSAC
+15 FLSAC
-21 GVAVEQAPQTTAPRI
+21 GVAVEKAPQTASPRI

-42 TDIASAPEIP
+42 TETASAPEIP
-52 TSTES
+52 TPTETEIS
-57 AISPAQTGNSAD
+57 AAQAGNSAD

-85 IIASLE
+85 ITASLE

-96 PSSVGDLFAGQG
+96 TSPVGDLFAGQG
-108 TDPDSAVSGAAENAD
+108 TDPDKAVSGDAENTD
-123 AAKLDGANANA
+123 A
-134 ADADGAIGEKDSGRS
+134 ADADMSVGEKDSGLS

-173 AEQPEAE
+173 AEQPEAD
-180 NTSRADAA
+180 NTSRAAAA
-188 GDTSGDTAGDT
+188 GDTSGDTAED
-199 AENVIWNIE
+199 VIWNIE
-208 TAQKKRVTPPEAV
+208 TAQKKRVTPPEAL

-229 LVSDALEAAF
+229 LASDALEAAF

-247 PMVSE
+247 PMISE
-252 KFRLPSKLPAVTR
+252 EFRLPTKLSAVTR

-308 GPAAAMSA
+308 GPAAAMAA
-316 RQAMAAEVDIVVGP
+316 RQAMAADVDIVVGP

-340 RIIGQRGVPIL
+340 SIIGQRGVPML

-363 SWLLGYLPEQQ
+363 SWLLGYMPEQQ

-387 RKIAILVED
+387 SKIAILVEE

-408 QRLQQRGLTP
+408 QRLQQLGLTP
-418 EVMQTLSQAQLAAD
+418 EVMQTLTQAQLAAD

-453 APAFV
+453 APAFA

-555 SVVARNKPPQ
+555 SVVARNKPPR

-595 EVRQIGS
+595 ELRQIGS
-602 GVSTLFQ
+602 GVSTLFR

>member
-1 MPLFSRHSGFAAAF
+1 MPSFSRHSGFAAALM
-15 IFLSAC
+15 FLSAC
-21 GVAVEQAPQTTAPRI
+21 GVAVEQAPQTASPRT

-42 TDIASAPEIP
+42 TETASAPEIP
-52 TSTES
+52 TSTETEIS
-57 AISPAQTGNSAD
+57 AAQAGNSAD

-96 PSSVGDLFAGQG
+96 TSPVGDLFAGQG
-108 TDPDSAVSGAAENAD
+108 TDPDKAVSRDAENTD
-123 AAKLDGANANA
+123 A
-134 ADADGAIGEKDSGRS
+134 ADADMSVGEKDSGLS

-173 AEQPEAE
+173 AEQPEAD
-180 NTSRADAA
+180 NTSRAAAAGDTA
-188 GDTSGDTAGDT
+188 GDTSGDTAED
-199 AENVIWNIE
+199 VIWNIE

-229 LVSDALEAAF
+229 LASDALEAAF

-247 PMVSE
+247 PMISE
-252 KFRLPSKLPAVTR
+252 EFRLPTKLSAVTR

-308 GPAAAMSA
+308 GPAAAMAA
-316 RQAMAAEVDIVVGP
+316 RQAMAADVDIVVGP

-340 RIIGQRGVPIL
+340 SIIGQRGVPML

-363 SWLLGYLPEQQ
+363 SWLLGYMPEQQ

-387 RKIAILVED
+387 SKIAILVEE

-408 QRLQQRGLTP
+408 QRLQQLGLTP
-418 EVMQTLSQAQLAAD
+418 EIMQTLTQAQLAAD

-453 APAFV
+453 APAFA

-555 SVVARNKPPQ
+555 SVVARNKPPR

-595 EVRQIGS
+595 ELRQIGS
-602 GVSTLFQ
+602 GVSTLFR

>member
-1 MPLFSRHSGFAAAF
+1 MLSFSRHSGFAAALM
-15 IFLSAC
+15 FLSAC
-21 GVAVEQAPQTTAPRI
+21 GVAVEKAPQTVSPRT

-42 TDIASAPEIP
+42 TETASAPEIP
-52 TSTES
+52 TSTETEIS
-57 AISPAQTGNSAD
+57 AAQAGNSAD

-96 PSSVGDLFAGQG
+96 PPPVGDLFAGQG
-108 TDPDSAVSGAAENAD
+108 TDPDKAVSGDAENTD
-123 AAKLDGANANA
+123 A
-134 ADADGAIGEKDSGRS
+134 ADADMSVDEKDSGLS

-173 AEQPEAE
+173 AEQPEAD
-180 NTSRADAA
+180 NTSRAAA
-188 GDTSGDTAGDT
+188 AGDTAGDT
-199 AENVIWNIE
+199 AEDVIWNIE

-229 LVSDALEAAF
+229 LASDALEAAF

-247 PMVSE
+247 PMISE
-252 KFRLPSKLPAVTR
+252 EFRLPTKLSAVTR

-308 GPAAAMSA
+308 GPAAAMAA
-316 RQAMAAEVDIVVGP
+316 RQAMAADVDIVVGP

-340 RIIGQRGVPIL
+340 SIIGQRGVPML

-363 SWLLGYLPEQQ
+363 SWLLGYMPEHQ
-374 IELLLGHALTVGH
+374 IELLLGHALTAGH
-387 RKIAILVED
+387 KKIAILVEE

-408 QRLQQRGLTP
+408 QRLQQLGLTP
-418 EVMQTLSQAQLAAD
+418 EVMQTLTQAQLAAD

-453 APAFV
+453 APAFA

-555 SVVARNKPPQ
+555 SVVARNKPPR

-595 EVRQIGS
+595 ELRQIGS
-602 GVSTLFQ
+602 GVSTLFR

>member
-1 MPLFSRHSGFAAAF
+1 MPSFSRHSGFAAALM
-15 IFLSAC
+15 FLSAC
-21 GVAVEQAPQTTAPRI
+21 GVAVEQAPQTASPRT

-42 TDIASAPEIP
+42 TETASAPEIP
-52 TSTES
+52 TSTETEIS
-57 AISPAQTGNSAD
+57 AAQAGNSAD

-96 PSSVGDLFAGQG
+96 TSPVGDLFAGQG
-108 TDPDSAVSGAAENAD
+108 TDPDKAVSGDAENTD
-123 AAKLDGANANA
+123 A
-134 ADADGAIGEKDSGRS
+134 ADADAADADRSVGEKDSGLS

-173 AEQPEAE
+173 AEQPEAD
-180 NTSRADAA
+180 NTSRAAAAGDTA
-188 GDTSGDTAGDT
+188 GDTSGDTAED
-199 AENVIWNIE
+199 VIWNIE
-208 TAQKKRVTPPEAV
+208 TAQRKRVTPPEAV
-221 APTGPDAS
+221 TPTGPDAS
-229 LVSDALEAAF
+229 LARDALEAAF

-247 PMVSE
+247 PMISE
-252 KFRLPSKLPAVTR
+252 EFRLPTKLSAVTR

-308 GPAAAMSA
+308 GPAAAMAA
-316 RQAMAAEVDIVVGP
+316 RQAMAADVDIVVGP

-340 RIIGQRGVPIL
+340 SIIGQRGVPML

-363 SWLLGYLPEQQ
+363 SWLLGYMPEQQ

-387 RKIAILVED
+387 SKIAILVEE

-408 QRLQQRGLTP
+408 QRLQQLGLTP

-453 APAFV
+453 APAFA

-555 SVVARNKPPQ
+555 SVVARNKPPR

-595 EVRQIGS
+595 ELRQIGS
-602 GVSTLFQ
+602 GVSTLFR

>member
-1 MPLFSRHSGFAAAF
+1 MPSFSRHSGFAAALM
-15 IFLSAC
+15 FLSAC
-21 GVAVEQAPQTTAPRI
+21 GVAVEKAPQTASPRT

-42 TDIASAPEIP
+42 TETASAPEIP
-52 TSTES
+52 TSTETEIS
-57 AISPAQTGNSAD
+57 AAQAGNSAD

-77 AEGQTIDD
+77 ADGQTIDD

-96 PSSVGDLFAGQG
+96 TSPVGDLFAGQG
-108 TDPDSAVSGAAENAD
+108 TDPDKAVSGDAENTD
-123 AAKLDGANANA
+123 A
-134 ADADGAIGEKDSGRS
+134 ADADMSVGEKDSGLS

-173 AEQPEAE
+173 AEQPEAD
-180 NTSRADAA
+180 NTSRAAA
-188 GDTSGDTAGDT
+188 AGDTAGDT
-199 AENVIWNIE
+199 AEDVIWNIE

-229 LVSDALEAAF
+229 LASDALEAAF

-247 PMVSE
+247 PMISE
-252 KFRLPSKLPAVTR
+252 EFRLPTKLSAVTR

-308 GPAAAMSA
+308 GPAAAMAA
-316 RQAMAAEVDIVVGP
+316 RQAMAADVDIVVGP

-340 RIIGQRGVPIL
+340 SIIGQRGVPML

-363 SWLLGYLPEQQ
+363 SWLLGYMPEQQ

-387 RKIAILVED
+387 SKIAILVEE

-408 QRLQQRGLTP
+408 QRLQQLGLTP
-418 EVMQTLSQAQLAAD
+418 EVMQTLTQAQLAAD

-453 APAFV
+453 APAFA

-555 SVVARNKPPQ
+555 SVVARNKPPR

-595 EVRQIGS
+595 ELRQIGS
-602 GVSTLFQ
+602 GVSTLFR

>member
-1 MPLFSRHSGFAAAF
+1 MTSLTRHSGFAAALM
-15 IFLSAC
+15 FLSAC
-21 GVAVEQAPQTTAPRI
+21 GVAVEQAPQTAAPPT

-42 TDIASAPEIP
+42 TDVASAPEIP
-52 TSTES
+52 ESTES

-77 AEGQTIDD
+77 APDQTIDD

-91 APDDD
+91 APDSDA
-96 PSSVGDLFAGQG
+96 SAVNDLFAGQDA
-108 TDPDSAVSGAAENAD
+108 DPDSAASGTSETTDAASGA
-123 AAKLDGANANA
+123 
-134 ADADGAIGEKDSGRS
+134 KDSGLS

-159 PAIADAARRTAPET
+159 PAIADAANRTNPDA
-173 AEQPEAE
+173 AEQPEAD
-180 NTSRADAA
+180 NSSRA
-188 GDTSGDTAGDT
+188 GGTGDT
-199 AENVIWNIE
+199 AEDVIWNIE
-208 TAQKKRVTPPEAV
+208 TAQKNRDIPPETV

-229 LVSDALEAAF
+229 LASDALEAAF
-239 AMIANRNP
+239 AMIATQDP
-247 PMVSE
+247 PIVSE
-252 KFRLPSKLPAVTR
+252 EFSLPPKVSTVTR

-308 GPAAAMSA
+308 GPSAAMAA
-316 RQAMAAEVDIVVGP
+316 RQAMAAEVDIIVGP

-340 RIIGQRGVPIL
+340 GMIGQRGVPML

-363 SWLLGYLPEQQ
+363 SWLLGYMPEQQ
-374 IELLLGHALTVGH
+374 IELLLGHALTAGH
-387 RKIAILVED
+387 SKIAILVED
-396 SPFGQRLAAHTV
+396 SPFGQRLAAHTA
-408 QRLQQRGLTP
+408 QRLQQLGLTP
-418 EVMQTLSQAQLAAD
+418 EVMQTLSKAQLAAD
-432 DQLKTAIREF
+432 DQLKAAIRDF

-453 APAFV
+453 APAFS

-536 WESRPGT
+536 WKSRPGT

-555 SVVARNKPPQ
+555 SVVARNKPPL

-595 EVRQIGS
+595 ELRQIGS
-602 GVSTLFQ
+602 GVSTLFRP
-609 SAPDKL
+609 APDKL

>member
-1 MPLFSRHSGFAAAF
+1 MPSFSRHSGFAVLM
-15 IFLSAC
+15 FLSAC
-21 GVAVEQAPQTTAPRI
+21 GVAVEKAPQTASPRT

-42 TDIASAPEIP
+42 TETASAPEIP
-52 TSTES
+52 TSTETEIS
-57 AISPAQTGNSAD
+57 AAQAGNSAD
-69 NSAPDIAQ
+69 NSAPDISQ

-96 PSSVGDLFAGQG
+96 TSPVGDLFAGQG
-108 TDPDSAVSGAAENAD
+108 TDSDKAVSGDAENTD
-123 AAKLDGANANA
+123 A
-134 ADADGAIGEKDSGRS
+134 ADADAADADMSVGEKDRGLS

-159 PAIADAARRTAPET
+159 PAIADAARRTAPKT
-173 AEQPEAE
+173 AEQPEAD
-180 NTSRADAA
+180 NTSRAAAA
-188 GDTSGDTAGDT
+188 GDTAGNT
-199 AENVIWNIE
+199 AEDVIWNIE

-229 LVSDALEAAF
+229 LASDALEAAF

-247 PMVSE
+247 PMISE
-252 KFRLPSKLPAVTR
+252 EFRLPTKLSAVTR

-308 GPAAAMSA
+308 GPAAAIAA
-316 RQAMAAEVDIVVGP
+316 RQAMAADVDIVVGP

-340 RIIGQRGVPIL
+340 SIIGQRGVPML

-363 SWLLGYLPEQQ
+363 SWLLGYMPEQQ

-387 RKIAILVED
+387 SKIAILVEE

-408 QRLQQRGLTP
+408 QRLQQLGLTP
-418 EVMQTLSQAQLAAD
+418 EVMQTLTQAQLAAD

-453 APAFV
+453 APAFA

-555 SVVARNKPPQ
+555 SVVARNKPPR

-595 EVRQIGS
+595 ELRQIGS
-602 GVSTLFQ
+602 GVSTLFR

>member
-1 MPLFSRHSGFAAAF
+1 MPSFSRHSGFAAALM
-15 IFLSAC
+15 FLSAC
-21 GVAVEQAPQTTAPRI
+21 GVAVEKAPQTASPRT

-42 TDIASAPEIP
+42 TETASAPEIP
-52 TSTES
+52 TSTETEIS
-57 AISPAQTGNSAD
+57 AAQAGNSAD

-96 PSSVGDLFAGQG
+96 TSPVGDLFAGQG
-108 TDPDSAVSGAAENAD
+108 TDPDKAVSGDAENTDGAD
-123 AAKLDGANANA
+123 AEMSV
-134 ADADGAIGEKDSGRS
+134 GEKDSGLS

-173 AEQPEAE
+173 AEQPEAD
-180 NTSRADAA
+180 NTSRAAAA
-188 GDTSGDTAGDT
+188 GDTSGDTAED
-199 AENVIWNIE
+199 VIWNIE

-229 LVSDALEAAF
+229 LASDALEAAF

-247 PMVSE
+247 PMISE
-252 KFRLPSKLPAVTR
+252 EFRLPTKLSAVTR

-308 GPAAAMSA
+308 GPAAAMAA
-316 RQAMAAEVDIVVGP
+316 RQAMAADVDIVVGP

-340 RIIGQRGVPIL
+340 SIIGQRGVPML

-363 SWLLGYLPEQQ
+363 SWLLGYMPEQQ

-387 RKIAILVED
+387 SKIAILVEE

-408 QRLQQRGLTP
+408 QRLQQLGLTP
-418 EVMQTLSQAQLAAD
+418 EVMQTLTQAQLAAD

-442 TGYVPLEEDEE
+442 TGYVPLEENEE
-453 APAFV
+453 APAFA

-555 SVVARNKPPQ
+555 SVVARNKPPR

-595 EVRQIGS
+595 ELRQIGS
-602 GVSTLFQ
+602 GVSTLFR

>member
-1 MPLFSRHSGFAAAF
+1 MPSFSRHSGFAAALM
-15 IFLSAC
+15 FLSAC
-21 GVAVEQAPQTTAPRI
+21 GVAVEKAPQTVSPRT

-42 TDIASAPEIP
+42 TETASAPEIP
-52 TSTES
+52 TSTETEIS
-57 AISPAQTGNSAD
+57 AAQAGNSAD

-96 PSSVGDLFAGQG
+96 TSPVGDLFAGQG
-108 TDPDSAVSGAAENAD
+108 TDPDKAVSGDAENTD
-123 AAKLDGANANA
+123 A
-134 ADADGAIGEKDSGRS
+134 ADADAADADMSVGEKDSGLS

-173 AEQPEAE
+173 AEQPEAD
-180 NTSRADAA
+180 NTSRAAA
-188 GDTSGDTAGDT
+188 AGDTAGDT
-199 AENVIWNIE
+199 AEDVIWNIE

-229 LVSDALEAAF
+229 LASDALEAAF

-247 PMVSE
+247 PMISE
-252 KFRLPSKLPAVTR
+252 EFRLPTKLSAVTR

-308 GPAAAMSA
+308 GPAAAMAA
-316 RQAMAAEVDIVVGP
+316 RQAMAADVDIVVGP

-340 RIIGQRGVPIL
+340 NIISQRGVPML

-363 SWLLGYLPEQQ
+363 SWLLGYMPEQQ

-387 RKIAILVED
+387 SKIAILVEE

-408 QRLQQRGLTP
+408 QRLQQLGLTP
-418 EVMQTLSQAQLAAD
+418 EVMQTLTQAQLAAD

-453 APAFV
+453 APAFA

-555 SVVARNKPPQ
+555 SVVARNKPPR

-595 EVRQIGS
+595 ELRQIGS
-602 GVSTLFQ
+602 GVSTLFR

>member
-1 MPLFSRHSGFAAAF
+1 MPSFSRHSGFAAALM
-15 IFLSAC
+15 FLSAC
-21 GVAVEQAPQTTAPRI
+21 GVAVEKAPQAASPRT

-42 TDIASAPEIP
+42 TETASAPEIP
-52 TSTES
+52 TSTETEIS
-57 AISPAQTGNSAD
+57 AAQAGNSAD

-96 PSSVGDLFAGQG
+96 TSPVGDLFAGQG
-108 TDPDSAVSGAAENAD
+108 TDPDKAVSGDAENTD
-123 AAKLDGANANA
+123 A
-134 ADADGAIGEKDSGRS
+134 ADADAADANMSVGEKDSGLS

-173 AEQPEAE
+173 AEQPEAD
-180 NTSRADAA
+180 NTSRAAA
-188 GDTSGDTAGDT
+188 AGDTAGDT
-199 AENVIWNIE
+199 AEDVIWNIE

-229 LVSDALEAAF
+229 LASDALEAAF

-247 PMVSE
+247 PMISE
-252 KFRLPSKLPAVTR
+252 EFRLPTKLSAVTR

-308 GPAAAMSA
+308 GPAAAMAA
-316 RQAMAAEVDIVVGP
+316 RQAMAADVDIVVGP

-340 RIIGQRGVPIL
+340 SIIGQRGVPML

-363 SWLLGYLPEQQ
+363 SWLLGYMPEQQ

-387 RKIAILVED
+387 SKIAILVEE

-408 QRLQQRGLTP
+408 QRLQQLGLTP
-418 EVMQTLSQAQLAAD
+418 EVMQTLTQAQLAAD

-453 APAFV
+453 APAFA

-555 SVVARNKPPQ
+555 SVVARNKPPR

-595 EVRQIGS
+595 ELRQIGS
-602 GVSTLFQ
+602 GVSTLFR

>member
-1 MPLFSRHSGFAAAF
+1 MPSFSRHSGFAAALM
-15 IFLSAC
+15 FLSAC
-21 GVAVEQAPQTTAPRI
+21 GVAVEKAPQTASPRT

-42 TDIASAPEIP
+42 TETASAPEIP
-52 TSTES
+52 TSTETEIS
-57 AISPAQTGNSAD
+57 AAQAGNSAD

-96 PSSVGDLFAGQG
+96 TSPVGDLFAGQG
-108 TDPDSAVSGAAENAD
+108 TDPDKAVSGDAENTD
-123 AAKLDGANANA
+123 A
-134 ADADGAIGEKDSGRS
+134 ADADMSVGEKDSGLS

-173 AEQPEAE
+173 AEQPEAD
-180 NTSRADAA
+180 NTSRAAAAGDTA
-188 GDTSGDTAGDT
+188 GDTSGDTAED
-199 AENVIWNIE
+199 VIWNIE

-229 LVSDALEAAF
+229 LASDALEAAF

-247 PMVSE
+247 PMISE
-252 KFRLPSKLPAVTR
+252 EFRLPTKLSAVTR

-308 GPAAAMSA
+308 GPAAAMAA
-316 RQAMAAEVDIVVGP
+316 RQAMAADVDIVVGP

-340 RIIGQRGVPIL
+340 SIIGQRGVPML

-363 SWLLGYLPEQQ
+363 SWLLGYMPEHQ

-387 RKIAILVED
+387 SKIAILVEE

-408 QRLQQRGLTP
+408 QRLQQLGLTP
-418 EVMQTLSQAQLAAD
+418 EVMQTLTQAQLAAD

-453 APAFV
+453 APAFA

-555 SVVARNKPPQ
+555 SVVARNKPPR

-595 EVRQIGS
+595 ELRQIGS
-602 GVSTLFQ
+602 GVSTLFR

>member
-1 MPLFSRHSGFAAAF
+1 MPSFSRHSGFAAALM
-15 IFLSAC
+15 FLSAC
-21 GVAVEQAPQTTAPRI
+21 GVAVEKAPQTASPRT

-42 TDIASAPEIP
+42 TETASAPEIP
-52 TSTES
+52 TSTETEIS
-57 AISPAQTGNSAD
+57 AAQAGNSAD

-96 PSSVGDLFAGQG
+96 TSPVGDLFAGQG
-108 TDPDSAVSGAAENAD
+108 TDPDKAVSGDAENTD
-123 AAKLDGANANA
+123 A
-134 ADADGAIGEKDSGRS
+134 ADADMSVGEKDSGLS

-173 AEQPEAE
+173 AEQPEAD
-180 NTSRADAA
+180 NTSRAAAAGDTA
-188 GDTSGDTAGDT
+188 GDTSGDTAED
-199 AENVIWNIE
+199 VIWNIE

-229 LVSDALEAAF
+229 LASDALEAAF

-247 PMVSE
+247 PMISE
-252 KFRLPSKLPAVTR
+252 EFRLPTKLSAVTR

-308 GPAAAMSA
+308 GPAAAMAA
-316 RQAMAAEVDIVVGP
+316 RQAMAADVDIVVGP

-340 RIIGQRGVPIL
+340 SIIGQRGVPML

-363 SWLLGYLPEQQ
+363 SWLLGYMPEQQ

-387 RKIAILVED
+387 SKIAILVEE

-408 QRLQQRGLTP
+408 QRLQQLGLTP
-418 EVMQTLSQAQLAAD
+418 EVMQTLTQAQLAAD

-442 TGYVPLEEDEE
+442 TGYVPLEENEE
-453 APAFV
+453 APAFA

-555 SVVARNKPPQ
+555 SVVARNKPPR

-595 EVRQIGS
+595 ELRQIGS
-602 GVSTLFQ
+602 GVSTLFR

>member
-1 MPLFSRHSGFAAAF
+1 MPSFSRHSGFAAALM
-15 IFLSAC
+15 FLSAC
-21 GVAVEQAPQTTAPRI
+21 GVAVEKAPQTASPRT

-42 TDIASAPEIP
+42 TETASAPEIP
-52 TSTES
+52 TSTETEIS
-57 AISPAQTGNSAD
+57 AAQAGNSAD

-96 PSSVGDLFAGQG
+96 TSPVGDLFAGQG
-108 TDPDSAVSGAAENAD
+108 TDPDKAVSGDAENTD
-123 AAKLDGANANA
+123 A
-134 ADADGAIGEKDSGRS
+134 ADADMSVGEKDSGLS

-173 AEQPEAE
+173 AEQPEAD
-180 NTSRADAA
+180 NTSRAAA
-188 GDTSGDTAGDT
+188 AGDTAGDT
-199 AENVIWNIE
+199 AEDVIWNIE

-229 LVSDALEAAF
+229 LASDALEAAF

-247 PMVSE
+247 PMISE
-252 KFRLPSKLPAVTR
+252 EFRLPTKLSAVTR

-308 GPAAAMSA
+308 GPAAAMAA
-316 RQAMAAEVDIVVGP
+316 RQAMAADVDIVVGP

-340 RIIGQRGVPIL
+340 SIIGQRGVPML

-363 SWLLGYLPEQQ
+363 SWLLGYMPEQQ

-387 RKIAILVED
+387 SKIAILVEE

-408 QRLQQRGLTP
+408 QRLQQLGLTP
-418 EVMQTLSQAQLAAD
+418 EVMQTLTQAQLAAD

-453 APAFV
+453 APAFA

-555 SVVARNKPPQ
+555 SVVARNKPPR

-595 EVRQIGS
+595 ELRQIGS
-602 GVSTLFQ
+602 GVSTLFR

>member
-1 MPLFSRHSGFAAAF
+1 MPSFSRHSGFAAALM
-15 IFLSAC
+15 FLSAC
-21 GVAVEQAPQTTAPRI
+21 GVAVEKAPQTASPRT

-42 TDIASAPEIP
+42 TETASAPEIP
-52 TSTES
+52 TSTETEIS
-57 AISPAQTGNSAD
+57 AAQAGNSAD

-96 PSSVGDLFAGQG
+96 TSPVGDLFAGQG
-108 TDPDSAVSGAAENAD
+108 TDPDKAVSGDAENTD
-123 AAKLDGANANA
+123 A
-134 ADADGAIGEKDSGRS
+134 ADADMSVGEKDSGLS

-173 AEQPEAE
+173 AEQPEAD
-180 NTSRADAA
+180 NTSRAAAAGDTA
-188 GDTSGDTAGDT
+188 GDTSGDTAED
-199 AENVIWNIE
+199 VIWNIE

-229 LVSDALEAAF
+229 LASDALEAAF

-247 PMVSE
+247 PMISE
-252 KFRLPSKLPAVTR
+252 EFRLPTKLSAVTR

-308 GPAAAMSA
+308 GPSAAMAA
-316 RQAMAAEVDIVVGP
+316 RQAMAADVDIVVGP

-340 RIIGQRGVPIL
+340 SIIGQRGVPML

-363 SWLLGYLPEQQ
+363 SWLLGYMPEQQ

-387 RKIAILVED
+387 SKIAILVEE

-408 QRLQQRGLTP
+408 QRLQQLGLTP
-418 EVMQTLSQAQLAAD
+418 EVMQTLTQAQLAAD

-453 APAFV
+453 APAFA

-555 SVVARNKPPQ
+555 SVVARNKPPR

-595 EVRQIGS
+595 ELRQIGS
-602 GVSTLFQ
+602 GVSTLFR